1 MLIKSKEVSLM
12 NSTILQRYREIKI
25 NNKATMK

>member
-12 NSTILQRYREIKI
+12 NSTILQRYRGIKI
-25 NNKATMK
+25 NKKATMK

>member
-12 NSTILQRYREIKI
+12 NSTILQRYRVIKI

>member
-12 NSTILQRYREIKI
+12 NSTILQRCRGIKI

>member
-12 NSTILQRYREIKI
+12 NSTILQRYRGIKI